1 MYSCHKRQRDQWNR
15 VERSVTD
22 EYLYHQLIFFD
33 KGADVI
39 EGKAFSTN
47 GADQS
52 DTHLE
57 KMNFDPY
64 FTSAWVFKNGPPI

>member
-1 MYSCHKRQRDQWNR
+1 M
-15 VERSVTD
+15 
-22 EYLYHQLIFFD
+22 IFFD

-47 GADQS
+47 GAEQS

-64 FTSAWVFKNGPPI
+64 FTSAWFFKNGPPI